1 MAAWEVYPLTWSTG
15 PEGSVAALHGNSSG
29 YSWVDEGQCA
39 WRRLYGFTKS
49 VAWADTKFW
58 GKLVVYVRYSTDFT
72 DQENDGPFSS
82 GLPGGC

>member
-1 MAAWEVYPLTWSTG
+1 MLA
-15 PEGSVAALHGNSSG
+15 
-29 YSWVDEGQCA
+29 CA

-82 GLPGGC
+82 GLPTRRTAAPDTESGRCLLSYA